1 MVDIM
6 VFQYGPGTLR
16 IAVCRLHFHQ
26 CAFTPVTHQKVNFQT
41 CILTEEVKLSAH
53 LGKNVGK
60 QILEDSALIPKE
72 IATEDICLGTI
83 LKH

>member
-16 IAVCRLHFHQ
+16 IAVCRLKFHQ
-26 CAFTPVTHQKVNFQT
+26 SAFTPVTHQKVNFQT
-41 CILTEEVKLSAH
+41 CILTEEVKFSAH

-60 QILEDSALIPKE
+60 QILEDSALI
-72 IATEDICLGTI
+72 TEQMYKKPSELHSSFT
-83 LKH
+83 K